1 MSSLGRDTKTIAD
14 YIEDLDHDDFLDVI
28 NRIISD
34 MPMAAYYS
42 LLRYMNSELSNFED
56 YYLDTKLDAEVAAAY
71 DEEDSK

>member
-14 YIEDLDHDDFLDVI
+14 YIEDLDHDEFVDVV

-34 MPMAAYYS
+34 MPRAAYYS

-56 YYLDTKLDAEVAAAY
+56 YYLDTKLAAEVDDAY
-71 DEEDSK
+71 EEEDSK